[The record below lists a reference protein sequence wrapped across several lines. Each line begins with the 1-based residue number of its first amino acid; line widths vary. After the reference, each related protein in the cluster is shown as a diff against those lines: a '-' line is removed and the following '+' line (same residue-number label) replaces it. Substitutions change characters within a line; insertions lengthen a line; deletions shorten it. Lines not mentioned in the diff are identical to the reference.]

1 MWCRKFIPA
10 VMCPVRT
17 VVGELWKVME
27 VFGNPVV
34 RGKWV
39 VAGAVIRL
47 YEWENSCNNL
57 TCWVFSWWPEGAGGR
72 RGVQGLLVVLV
83 GTAWHQPV
91 FMGHLF
97 LRSNVRLQISKQW
110 IYLCLHHTTVPC
122 FSCLS
127 CLLSCLLS
135 CFIAFVDSSSLLSSK
150 SWVATLD
157 SVFGRFSS
165 LSVLSPSAISVL
177 CL

>member
-1 MWCRKFIPA
+1 MWYRKFIPA
-10 VMCPVRT
+10 VMCPMRT
-17 VVGELWKVME
+17 VVGELWKVTE
-27 VFGNPVV
+27 VFGNPLV

-39 VAGAVIRL
+39 VAGAVIGL
-47 YEWENSCNNL
+47 NEWENSCNNL
-57 TCWVFSWWPEGAGGR
+57 TCWVFSWWPGRGCGR
-72 RGVQGLLVVLV
+72 RGVQGLLVVVV

-97 LRSNVRLQISKQW
+97 SRSSIRLQMSKWW
-110 IYLCLHHTTVPC
+110 IYLCLHDTTVLC
-122 FSCLS
+122 FSYLS
-127 CLLSCLLS
+127 N

-165 LSVLSPSAISVL
+165 LSVLSPLVISVL
-177 CL
+177 CF